1 MAPDAAALP
10 SPPTFAPG
18 DSLSRHNIGGM
29 VPGGTQTDG
38 TARHYQN
45 GFSPRFPNIKD
56 LQDEAA
62 ALEVNETTSVC
73 ALRLAT

>member
-18 DSLSRHNIGGM
+18 DSLNRHNIDGI
-29 VPGGTQTDG
+29 VPGGRQTDG
-38 TARHYQN
+38 TARHQN
-45 GFSPRFPNIKD
+45 GLSLRFPNIKD

-73 ALRLAT
+73 ALRLVT

>member
-1 MAPDAAALP
+1 MAPDAATLP

-18 DSLSRHNIGGM
+18 DSLNRHNIGGM
-29 VPGGTQTDG
+29 VPDGTQTDG
-38 TARHYQN
+38 TARYQN

-73 ALRLAT
+73 VLRPVT